1 MDRATVRERWLWAI
15 GHTLNKG
22 TIRMAKWGH
31 GPFSVIR
38 HVGRRSGRTYEAPV
52 MLARTPEGFVAELTY
67 GDTVNWYRNAVAAGG
82 CVVVRGR
89 REYRIDRIEPC
100 DPEGAAP
107 PTRSPRGG
115 SSAPCGAASSGYCA
129 PPWHHTSP
137 ATQAFAASSSAT
149 G

>member
-1 MDRATVRERWLWAI
+1 MDRGTVRERWLWAI

-67 GDTVNWYRNAVAAGG
+67 GDTVDWYRNAVAAGG

-100 DPEGAAP
+100 DPEVGRAAYP
-107 PTRSPRGG
+107 IPARWILRALRRGEFRILRV
-115 SSAPCGAASSGYCA
+115 ADY
-129 PPWHHTSP
+129 T
-137 ATQAFAASSSAT
+137 
-149 G
+149 